1 MCPGWF
7 VKEGCAMSVDRSATS
22 VVVQPSAREAFTS
35 RELAD
40 AYKDFEKQGPQY
52 SDAETGVKAAAYQ
65 YGERVLVVY
74 EESEAGVVILIT
86 QSRRRGVLQRRREY
100 TTRSRSG
107 QPLRTGAPGAEH
119 RARARRSAGPISNAY
134 ARFLELPVPVVL
146 VMLWLI
152 GVVLLGTVF
161 VAAYS
166 LMVWL
171 WAAMEL
177 L

>member
-1 MCPGWF
+1 MYLGGWF
-7 VKEGCAMSVDRSATS
+7 VKEGTAIS

-40 AYKDFEKQGPQY
+40 AYEDFEKHGPQY
-52 SDAETGVKAAAYQ
+52 SGTETGVKAATYQ

-74 EESEAGVVILIT
+74 EESEAGVVILIYPP
-86 QSRRRGVLQRRREY
+86 RRRCLQRRRES

-107 QPLRTGAPGAEH
+107 QPLRTSAPGAEH
-119 RARARRSAGPISNAY
+119 RARARTSAGSISNAY
-134 ARFLELPVPVVL
+134 GRFLELPVPVVL
-146 VMLWLI
+146 VVLWLI
-152 GVVLLGTVF
+152 GAVLLGTVF

-166 LMVWL
+166 VMVWL

>member
-1 MCPGWF
+1 MYLGGWF
-7 VKEGCAMSVDRSATS
+7 VKEGTAIS

>member
-7 VKEGCAMSVDRSATS
+7 VKEGSAISVDRSATS
-22 VVVQPSAREAFTS
+22 VVVEPSAREAFTS

-52 SDAETGVKAAAYQ
+52 SDAETAVKAAAYR

-74 EESEAGVVILIT
+74 EESEAGVVILST
-86 QSRRRGVLQRRREY
+86 HPRRRGVLQRRES

-119 RARARRSAGPISNAY
+119 RALARRSAGPIANAY
-134 ARFLELPVPVVL
+134 GRFLELPVPVVL
-146 VMLWLI
+146 VVLWLI
-152 GVVLLGTVF
+152 GAVLLGAVF

-166 LMVWL
+166 AVVWL
-171 WAAMEL
+171 LAALAL

>member
-1 MCPGWF
+1 
-7 VKEGCAMSVDRSATS
+7 MSVDRSATS

-74 EESEAGVVILIT
+74 EESEAGVVILIYPP
-86 QSRRRGVLQRRREY
+86 RRRCLQRRRES